1 MNTINQYTPDFSKK
15 KNATLKLYDVV
26 DAQEA
31 IINAFPDATE
41 DEKQDAINKVEAL
54 LLDAKKQIAH
64 AENNKQVDDIYNE
77 ASNQIKAILPDVIT
91 KSNARDVLKSLA
103 NQLIRTFEHTPD
115 VTDEE
120 RNDAISHVKEQLNAV
135 LGAID
140 KDTRDVQVAQE
151 KIFGLNDLNS
161 IVINVIQKPTARKAV
176 NKKPKR
182 LTLQLTIR
190 RMQQMKKNKSHWI
203 K

>member
-140 KDTRDVQVAQE
+140 KRYARCSSCPR
-151 KIFGLNDLNS
+151 KIFD
-161 IVINVIQKPTARKAV
+161 
-176 NKKPKR
+176 
-182 LTLQLTIR
+182 
-190 RMQQMKKNKSHWI
+190 
-203 K
+203 

>member
-1 MNTINQYTPDFSKK
+1 M
-15 KNATLKLYDVV
+15 V

-151 KIFGLNDLNS
+151 KYLD
-161 IVINVIQKPTARKAV
+161 
-176 NKKPKR
+176 
-182 LTLQLTIR
+182 
-190 RMQQMKKNKSHWI
+190 
-203 K
+203 

>member
-151 KIFGLNDLNS
+151 KYLD
-161 IVINVIQKPTARKAV
+161 
-176 NKKPKR
+176 
-182 LTLQLTIR
+182 
-190 RMQQMKKNKSHWI
+190 
-203 K
+203 